1 MLGWGYA
8 ARVSIEP
15 PTLLLLGGVFRVA
28 EGMPER
34 TLPGASCVPASGEP
48 FWDRAAVKC
57 KVLVLA
63 T

>member
-8 ARVSIEP
+8 ARVLIEP
-15 PTLLLLGGVFRVA
+15 LLLGGVFRVA

-34 TLPGASCVPASGEP
+34 MLPGASCVPASGELL
-48 FWDRAAVKC
+48 WDRAVVNC